1 MEKSTT
7 FGLTLF
13 IGGLILLLIYG
24 LYLGFGEI
32 VKSIDLITGF
42 LGFTILVGLIIL
54 IISIIVEQ
62 KKDKKKILEKID
74 KEDLKP

>member
-1 MEKSTT
+1 MEKSAT

-62 KKDKKKILEKID
+62 QKDKKKILEKID